1 MDKCRFRTFQCE
13 DKRKT
18 LFAYLQTACD
28 DFPDYSSGDILY
40 MVLRSLARQHGQ
52 SVSFLRT
59 MTDDELFE
67 EVDRMIISETID
79 SAVEESIAREK
90 EKKERKRRKNK
101 NEGD

>member
-1 MDKCRFRTFQCE
+1 MNRCRSRTFKCE

-40 MVLRSLARQHGQ
+40 MVLRSLARKHGQ

-79 SAVEESIAREK
+79 SAVEESIENEN
-90 EKKERKRRKNK
+90 EKKERRKRKK
-101 NEGD
+101 NESD

>member
-1 MDKCRFRTFQCE
+1 MDRCRFKTFQCE

-40 MVLRSLARQHGQ
+40 MVLRSLARKHGQ
-52 SVSFLRT
+52 SVSFLRA

-67 EVDRMIISETID
+67 EADRMIISEMID
-79 SAVEESIAREK
+79 SAVNESVAKEK
-90 EKKERKRRKNK
+90 EKKERKKK
-101 NEGD
+101 KE